1 MRVKSK
7 KISTTLVG
15 EVLPPVKDDFSD
27 AVKKLKEIVKKD
39 VKIIPTIDGT
49 CEEVVIHNV

>member
-7 KISTTLVG
+7 KLSDALVG

-27 AVKKLKEIVKKD
+27 VAKKLKEIVKEHI
-39 VKIIPTIDGT
+39 KIIHTIDST
-49 CEEVVIHNV
+49 CEEVVIQNV